1 MLEGMA
7 ISGKELFAKQM
18 VYAVNRKRQSKY
30 IGGVEN
36 SLVQC
41 QLLSQQ
47 DGVVAM
53 TGIVLITFA
62 IYRIVNGFY

>member
-1 MLEGMA
+1 MLAGMV
-7 ISGKELFAKQM
+7 ISGKGVFAKQM
-18 VYAVNRKRQSKY
+18 VYEVNRKRQLKY

-41 QLLSQQ
+41 QLLLQQ

-53 TGIVLITFA
+53 TDIVLITFA
-62 IYRIVNGFY
+62 IYRIANGFY

>member
-1 MLEGMA
+1 MLVGMA
-7 ISGKELFAKQM
+7 ISGKGVFAKQM

-41 QLLSQQ
+41 QLFSQQ

-53 TGIVLITFA
+53 TGIVLITFE
-62 IYRIVNGFY
+62 IPKIVNGSY

>member
-1 MLEGMA
+1 MLVGMA

-41 QLLSQQ
+41 QLLLQQ
-47 DGVVAM
+47 DGAVAM
-53 TGIVLITFA
+53 TGIVPITFA
-62 IYRIVNGFY
+62 IL